1 VAQKEK
7 DDGQDIRHKA
17 AEIARHRKDLE
28 TTEDREKL
36 LYELRIHQVELEM
49 QNDEL
54 QKSEAELEQ
63 ARRRLEMLF
72 ENAPVGYFVV
82 NAEGLIQAANRH
94 GAAMLEADQDRLA
107 QKPFVVYLHREY
119 HATFFQHVHT
129 VFRQGN
135 SQSAEMQI
143 VTRSG
148 RIVWGRFESVLNRR
162 AGGGEECFMTVS
174 NITDRKKV
182 EDDLIVA
189 KEEAVTADRAK
200 GTFLANMSHE
210 IRTPMNGIL
219 GMTELV
225 LATELTAEQRGYLEA
240 VYESGK
246 SLLTIIDDVLDLSRI
261 EADKLPLEHTPFQV
275 KELCSSVEAL
285 FRPLVK
291 EKGLQLYVNVDPILP
306 SHLVGD
312 ENRIRQVLVNLI
324 GNAVKFTDRGHIAL
338 RASGKPI
345 SDRDLDV
352 TFEVADTGIGISS
365 EERRRI
371 FESFTQGNSAYTKE
385 YQGTGLGLTISRQ
398 LAKLLGGQIYFDSS
412 PGAGSHFFF
421 SVPLPIADGPLPEG
435 GSPDEIGSE
444 DTGSADPGELLSG
457 QILVAEDNA
466 VNILVLRTILEKAG
480 ADVTCVSNGRD
491 ALDSLRSGHY
501 DLVLMDIS
509 MPGMDGIEATKAI
522 RGGTVEGIDSSV
534 PVIAITAHAM
544 KGDREAFIEAGMNDY
559 IGKPFTRSTVLA
571 AVARSLTKSS

>member
-1 VAQKEK
+1 MSQENR
-7 DDGQDIRHKA
+7 DEGQDIRRKA
-17 AEIARHRKDLE
+17 EEVARDWKELE
-28 TTEDREKL
+28 PAEDREKL

-63 ARRRLEMLF
+63 ARHRLEILF

-82 NAEGLIQAANRH
+82 NAEGLVQTVNRH
-94 GAAMLEADQDRLA
+94 GAAMLEADQDRLSN
-107 QKPFVVYLHREY
+107 KPFVIYLHRDY
-119 HATFFQHVHT
+119 HAAFFQHVHT

-135 SQSAEMQI
+135 SQGAEMRI

-148 RIVWGRFESVLNRR
+148 RQLWGRFESVLNRR
-162 AGGGEECFMTVS
+162 PDGGEECFMTVT
-174 NITDRKKV
+174 NITDRKKA

-219 GMTELV
+219 GMAELA
-225 LATELTAEQRGYLEA
+225 LSTELTEEQRSYVEA

-261 EADKLPLEHTPFQV
+261 EADKLPLEHRPFSV
-275 KELCSSVEAL
+275 KELCASVGAL
-285 FRPLVK
+285 FRPLVT
-291 EKGLQLYVNVDPILP
+291 EKGLRLFVDVDPRLP
-306 SHLVGD
+306 EYLRGD
-312 ENRIRQVLVNLI
+312 ENRIRQILVNLI

-338 RASGKPI
+338 RAAAKPL
-345 SDRDLDV
+345 SDQTLDV

-365 EERRRI
+365 EERQKI

-385 YQGTGLGLTISRQ
+385 FRGTGLGLTISRQ
-398 LAKLLGGQIYFDSS
+398 LAKLLGGQVYFDSS

-421 SVPLPIADGPLPEG
+421 SIPLPVADVTAESLE
-435 GSPDEIGSE
+435 
-444 DTGSADPGELLSG
+444 TGTAVHPGERRDPGKETFRARV
-457 QILVAEDNA
+457 LVAEDNA
-466 VNILVLRTILEKAG
+466 VNVLVLRTILEKAG
-480 ADVTCVSNGRD
+480 AEVTCVSNGRD
-491 ALDSLRSGHY
+491 ALDALRADSY

-509 MPGMDGIEATKAI
+509 MPGMDGIEATKKI
-522 RGGTVEGIDSSV
+522 RGGTVGGVDASV
-534 PVIAITAHAM
+534 PVVAITAHAM
-544 KGDREAFIEAGMNDY
+544 KGDREAFLAAGMNDY
-559 IGKPFTRSTVLA
+559 IGKPFTRSAVLA
-571 AVARSLTKSS
+571 AVGRILEQTD

>member
-1 VAQKEK
+1 MAQEEK
-7 DDGQDIRHKA
+7 DGGQDIRHKA
-17 AEIARHRKDLE
+17 AEIARYREDLE

-82 NAEGLIQAANRH
+82 NSEGLIQAVNRH
-94 GAAMLEADQDRLA
+94 GAAMLEADQDRLT

-148 RIVWGRFESVLNRR
+148 RMLWGRFESVLNRR
-162 AGGGEECFMTVS
+162 VDGGEECFMTVS
-174 NITDRKKV
+174 NITDRKRV
-182 EDDLIVA
+182 EDDLIIA

-219 GMTELV
+219 GMTELA
-225 LATELTAEQRGYLEA
+225 LATDLTEEQRGYLEA

-261 EADKLPLEHTPFQV
+261 EADKLPLEHTPFHV

-291 EKGLQLYVNVDPILP
+291 EKGLQLYVNVDSVLP
-306 SHLVGD
+306 SYLVGD

-324 GNAVKFTDRGHIAL
+324 GNAVKFTDRGHVAL
-338 RASGKPI
+338 RASGKAL
-345 SDRDLDV
+345 SNRTLDV

-365 EERRRI
+365 EERRKI

-385 YQGTGLGLTISRQ
+385 YKGTGLGLTISRQ

-421 SVPLPIADGPLPEG
+421 SVPLPVAEEPLPEYRPPEDDRTADSG
-435 GSPDEIGSE
+435 GPL
-444 DTGSADPGELLSG
+444 SAE
-457 QILVAEDNA
+457 ILVAEDNA
-466 VNILVLRTILEKAG
+466 VNVLVLRTILEKAG
-480 ADVTCVSNGRD
+480 ARVTCVANGRD
-491 ALDSLRSGHY
+491 ALDALRTAHY

-522 RGGTVEGIDSSV
+522 RRGTVEGIDSAV
-534 PVIAITAHAM
+534 PVVAITAHAM
-544 KGDREAFIEAGMNDY
+544 KGDREAFIDAGMNDY

-571 AVARSLTKSS
+571 AVSRSLNTRSL

>member
-1 VAQKEK
+1 MPQEK
-7 DDGQDIRHKA
+7 RDDGQYIRKKA
-17 AEIARHRKDLE
+17 EEVARDWKELE
-28 TTEDREKL
+28 ATEDREKL

-63 ARRRLEMLF
+63 ARRRLEILF

-82 NAEGLIQAANRH
+82 NAEGLVQTANRH
-94 GAAMLEADQDRLA
+94 GAAMIEADQDRLS
-107 QKPFVVYLHREY
+107 QKPFVIYLHRDY

-135 SQSAEMQI
+135 PQSAEMRI

-148 RIVWGRFESVLNRR
+148 RQLWGRFESVLNRW
-162 AGGGEECFMTVS
+162 ADGSEECLMTVT
-174 NITDRKKV
+174 NITDRKKA

-189 KEEAVTADRAK
+189 KEEAISADRAK

-219 GMTELV
+219 GMAELA
-225 LATELTAEQRGYLEA
+225 LATELTEEQRSYLEA
-240 VYESGK
+240 LFESGK

-275 KELCSSVEAL
+275 KGLCASVEAL

-291 EKGLQLYVNVDPILP
+291 EKGLKLFVDVDPQLP
-306 SHLVGD
+306 NYLVGD
-312 ENRIRQVLVNLI
+312 ENRIRQILVNLI

-338 RASGKPI
+338 RAAAKPV
-345 SDRDLDV
+345 SDQTLDV
-352 TFEVADTGIGISS
+352 TFEIADTGIGISA
-365 EERRRI
+365 EERQKI

-385 YQGTGLGLTISRQ
+385 FRGTGLGLTISRQ
-398 LAKLLGGQIYFDSS
+398 LAKLLGGQVYFDSS

-421 SVPLPIADGPLPEG
+421 SLPLPIADITTETLEAESAGAAGETRDPEEG
-435 GSPDEIGSE
+435 TIK
-444 DTGSADPGELLSG
+444 AR
-457 QILVAEDNA
+457 ILVAEDNA
-466 VNILVLRTILEKAG
+466 INVLVLRTILEKAG

-491 ALDSLRSGHY
+491 ALDALRADSY

-509 MPGMDGIEATKAI
+509 MPQMDGIEATKRI
-522 RGGTVEGIDSSV
+522 RGGTVGGVDASV
-534 PVIAITAHAM
+534 PVVAITAHAM
-544 KGDREAFIEAGMNDY
+544 KGDREAFMAAGMNDY
-559 IGKPFTRSTVLA
+559 IGKPFTRSAVLGTVGRTLEKT
-571 AVARSLTKSS
+571 S

>member
-1 VAQKEK
+1 MAQEEK
-7 DDGQDIRHKA
+7 DGGRDIRHKA
-17 AEIARHRKDLE
+17 VEIARNREDLE
-28 TTEDREKL
+28 STEAREKL

-54 QKSEAELEQ
+54 QKSEAELEE

-82 NAEGLIQAANRH
+82 NAEGLIQAVNRH
-94 GAAMLEADQDRLA
+94 GGAMLETDPDRLS

-119 HATFFQHVHT
+119 HAAFFQHVHT
-129 VFRQGN
+129 VSRQRN

-148 RIVWGRFESVLNRR
+148 RLLWGRFESVLNRR
-162 AGGGEECFMTVS
+162 TDGGDECFMTVTD
-174 NITDRKKV
+174 ITDRKKV
-182 EDDLIVA
+182 EDALIVA

-219 GMTELV
+219 GMTELA
-225 LATELTAEQRGYLEA
+225 LATELTEEQRGYLEA

-261 EADKLPLEHTPFQV
+261 EADKLPLEHSPFHV

-291 EKGLQLYVNVDPILP
+291 EKSLQLYVNVDPALP
-306 SHLVGD
+306 SYLVGD

-324 GNAVKFTDRGHIAL
+324 GNAVKFTDRGHVAL
-338 RASGKPI
+338 RASGKPL
-345 SDRDLDV
+345 SDRTLDV

-412 PGAGSHFFF
+412 PGSGSHFFF
-421 SVPLPIADGPLPEG
+421 SVPLPVPENPLPEY
-435 GSPDEIGSE
+435 GS
-444 DTGSADPGELLSG
+444 TGRGPPSDGLGEPLSAR
-457 QILVAEDNA
+457 ILVVEDNA
-466 VNILVLRTILEKAG
+466 VNVLVLRTILEKAG
-480 ADVTCVSNGRD
+480 AEVTCVSNGHD
-491 ALDSLRSGHY
+491 ALDALRTGHY

-509 MPGMDGIEATKAI
+509 MPGMDGIEATKTI
-522 RGGTVEGIDSSV
+522 RGGTVGGIDPSV
-534 PVIAITAHAM
+534 PVVAITAHAM
-544 KGDREAFIEAGMNDY
+544 KGDREVFLEAGMNDY
-559 IGKPFTRSTVLA
+559 IGKPFTRGTVLA
-571 AVARSLTKSS
+571 AVARSLVRDS

>member
-1 VAQKEK
+1 MVQEEK
-7 DDGQDIRHKA
+7 DDGQSMRRKA
-17 AEIARHRKDLE
+17 EEIARNREDLE

-54 QKSEAELEQ
+54 RKSEADLEE

-82 NAEGLIQAANRH
+82 NTEGLIQAANRH
-94 GAAMLEADQDRLA
+94 GAALLEADQDRLA
-107 QKPFVVYLHREY
+107 QKPFVVYLHRDY

-129 VFRQGN
+129 VFRQGS

-148 RIVWGRFESVLNRR
+148 RLLWGRFESVLNHR

-174 NITDRKKV
+174 DITDRKRV

-189 KEEAVTADRAK
+189 KEEAVSADRAK

-219 GMTELV
+219 GMTELA
-225 LATELTAEQRGYLEA
+225 LATELTDEQKGYLEA

-261 EADKLPLEHTPFQV
+261 EAEKLPLEHTPFHV
-275 KELCSSVEAL
+275 RELCSSVEAL

-291 EKGLQLYVNVDPILP
+291 EKGLQLYVNVDPVLP

-324 GNAVKFTDRGHIAL
+324 GNAVKFTDRGHVAL
-338 RASGKPI
+338 RASGKPL
-345 SDRDLDV
+345 SDGTLDV
-352 TFEVADTGIGISS
+352 TFEVADTGIGIAS
-365 EERRRI
+365 EERRKI

-385 YQGTGLGLTISRQ
+385 YRGTGLGLTISRQ
-398 LAKLLGGQIYFDSS
+398 LARLLGGQIYFDSS

-421 SVPLPIADGPLPEG
+421 SVPLPIADDPLPEYG
-435 GSPDEIGSE
+435 NRE
-444 DTGSADPGELLSG
+444 DDRAVVPGDAVSAH
-457 QILVAEDNA
+457 ILVAEDNA
-466 VNILVLRTILEKAG
+466 VNVLVLRTILEKAG
-480 ADVTCVSNGRD
+480 AEVTCVSNGRD
-491 ALDSLRSGHY
+491 ALDSLRSGRY

-509 MPGMDGIEATKAI
+509 MPGMDGIEATKTI
-522 RGGTVEGIDSSV
+522 RRGTMEGVNTSV
-534 PVIAITAHAM
+534 PIVAITAHAM

-571 AVARSLTKSS
+571 AVARNLDQSS